1 MPFNSNASD
10 SSDVPRQP
18 KAPAVLDRPGPSLV
32 GLALTLF
39 SVLCGAQSG
48 AVTGYNSMR
57 A

>member
-39 SVLCGAQSG
+39 SVQCGAQFG